1 MSNSQYLEEI
11 RNYFMQYKDSF
22 SRENLRAKLIES
34 GYQAY
39 DVDQVIFQVYNE
51 SSKNVMPE
59 SFVQSGNNNPV
70 GVNFKSA
77 GNLYDK
83 NEKDDLLYEYS
94 VKFIPLKAALEALV
108 PSVFLGVII
117 LTQGSFL
124 FGLAVFV
131 VIFLILFLG
140 SYFSYLKGK
149 KVNYKIFRTGI
160 TVTYGGLGL
169 KVNEHYKWTQFDK
182 YKVNYYFL
190 PKLLGLDM
198 GKITF
203 YRYEDK
209 ATKGLLGAIGKFT
222 QDKVQE
228 RESGSEA
235 KKGLADLVG
244 SMYQGYSQGA
254 VQDRVDQSTTVTTQ
268 VGESGEESGS
278 FLSRIFGSFWGQSSK
293 KYIHPSSTRSIGG
306 RTETSINQN
315 VLYVNEMPNITQNL
329 SQIEQYLGLEK
340 RI

>member
-1 MSNSQYLEEI
+1 
-11 RNYFMQYKDSF
+11 
-22 SRENLRAKLIES
+22 
-34 GYQAY
+34 
-39 DVDQVIFQVYNE
+39 
-51 SSKNVMPE
+51 MPE
-59 SFVQSGNNNPV
+59 SFVQSGNNNSRE
-70 GVNFKSA
+70 VNIKSA

-83 NEKDDLLYEYS
+83 NEKDDLLYEYN
-94 VKFIPLKAALEALV
+94 VKFIPLKATLEAAI
-108 PSVFLGVII
+108 PAVFIGFII
-117 LTQGSFL
+117 LIQGSFL
-124 FGLAVFV
+124 LALAVL
-131 VIFLILFLG
+131 VIVFLIFFLG
-140 SYFSYLKGK
+140 NFFSYFKGK

-182 YKVNYYFL
+182 YKVSYYFL

-198 GKITF
+198 GKITL

-209 ATKGLLGAIGKFT
+209 ATKGVLGAVGKFA

-228 RESGSEA
+228 RESGSET

-268 VGESGEESGS
+268 VGESGEESSS

-293 KYIHPSSTRSIGG
+293 KYIHPPSTRSIGG

-315 VLYVNEMPNITQNL
+315 VLYVNEIPNITQNL
-329 SQIEQYLGLEK
+329 SQIEQYLGPEK